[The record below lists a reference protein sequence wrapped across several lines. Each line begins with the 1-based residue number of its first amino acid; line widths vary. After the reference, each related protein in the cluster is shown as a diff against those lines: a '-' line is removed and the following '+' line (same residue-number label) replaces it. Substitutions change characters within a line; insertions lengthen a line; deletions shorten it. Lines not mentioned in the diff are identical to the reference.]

1 MTIYEII
8 IVLIIGFAAG
18 MFSGT
23 MGVGGGVII
32 VPALVFFAGFSLHK
46 AQGTSLALMT
56 IPVMLVA
63 AYNYYKEGYVDIKI
77 SLLLAATFII
87 GGYLG
92 SKLSI
97 MLPENIIRKVFAVFL
112 VLVAFKMFFSK

>member
-32 VPALVFFAGFSLHK
+32 VPALVFFTGFSLHK

-63 AYNYYKEGYVDIKI
+63 AYNYYKEGYVNIKVALI
-77 SLLLAATFII
+77 LAITFIV
-87 GGYLG
+87 GGYFG

-97 MLPENIIRKVFAVFL
+97 MLPEKIIRKVFATFL
-112 VLVAFKMFFSK
+112 IFVAVKMFFSK

>member
-1 MTIYEII
+1 MSMSE
-8 IVLIIGFAAG
+8 LIITLGIGLAAG
-18 MFSGT
+18 LLSGS

-32 VPALVFFAGFSLHK
+32 VPSLIFFMGFSLHQ

-63 AYNYYKEGYVDIKI
+63 ASNFYKEGFVDIKV
-77 SLLLAATFII
+77 SLLLAVTFVI

-92 SKLSI
+92 SKFSI
-97 MLPENIIRKVFAVFL
+97 IMPEKIMRKAFGIFMLF
-112 VLVAFKMFFSK
+112 VALKMIFSK

>member
-1 MTIYEII
+1 MSMSELII
-8 IVLIIGFAAG
+8 ILAIGLAAG
-18 MFSGT
+18 LLSGS

-32 VPALVFFAGFSLHK
+32 VPSLIFFMGFSLHQ

-63 AYNYYKEGYVDIKI
+63 ASNFYKEGFVDIKVA
-77 SLLLAATFII
+77 LLLAVTFIV

-92 SKLSI
+92 SKFSI
-97 MLPENIIRKVFAVFL
+97 MMPEKIMRKGFGVFMIF
-112 VLVAFKMFFSK
+112 VALKMIFSK

>member
-1 MTIYEII
+1 MSIYEII
-8 IVLIIGFAAG
+8 IILIIGFAAG

-23 MGVGGGVII
+23 MGIGGGVII

-63 AYNYYKEGYVDIKI
+63 AYNYHKEGYVDIKI
-77 SLLLAATFII
+77 ALLLATTFII

-97 MLPENIIRKVFAVFL
+97 ILPENIIRKVFAIFL
-112 VLVAFKMFFSK
+112 VFIAIKMFFSK